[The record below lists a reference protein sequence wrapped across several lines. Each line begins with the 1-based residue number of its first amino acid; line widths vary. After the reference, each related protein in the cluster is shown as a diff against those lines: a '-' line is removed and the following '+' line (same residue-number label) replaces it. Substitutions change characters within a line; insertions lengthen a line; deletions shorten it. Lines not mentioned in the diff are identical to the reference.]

1 MATMPKNPNWL
12 KKKDEPRC
20 RPATLP
26 DYAADLKAGPSR
38 QVRRR
43 AAAVLVAQE
52 ASADRAMILAMKKAV
67 VKPRQALRQAAAVK
81 VMAEIVEVAA

>member
-12 KKKDEPRC
+12 KKADQPRR

-26 DYAADLKAGPSR
+26 DYAADLAGPSR
-38 QVRRR
+38 KVRRR

-52 ASADRAMILAMKKAV
+52 ASADRAITLAMKKAG
-67 VKPRQALRQAAAVK
+67 VKRRQALRQAAAVK
-81 VMAEIVEVAA
+81 VAAEIVEVAA

>member
-1 MATMPKNPNWL
+1 MPNTMPKNPNWL
-12 KKKDEPRC
+12 KQKDQPRR

-26 DYAADLKAGPSR
+26 DYAADLAGPSR

-52 ASADRAMILAMKKAV
+52 ASADRVMLLAMRKEAV
-67 VKPRQALRQAAAVK
+67 KRRQAKRQAAADV
-81 VMAEIVEVAA
+81 VEMAA